1 MGESRVSETGQF
13 WESWSLQLATE
24 IKTILKL
31 NVWMQFFKTFRN
43 CLLHFPNTCSCCSC
57 FVTCGLRIH
66 VLSDRFIFSFLMLGS
81 NILRSFGTPKT
92 SLRISN
98 PHAVE
103 SKINSTIYGL
113 VLLSSELSSISQ
125 WNYLKL
131 ENIVLTLV
139 QYMKNIVFFFMF
151 SGNSNLFLFWFDFQH
166 ECSTIISHYDLRE
179 W

>member
-1 MGESRVSETGQF
+1 
-13 WESWSLQLATE
+13 
-24 IKTILKL
+24 
-31 NVWMQFFKTFRN
+31 
-43 CLLHFPNTCSCCSC
+43 
-57 FVTCGLRIH
+57 
-66 VLSDRFIFSFLMLGS
+66 MLGS

-151 SGNSNLFLFWFDFQH
+151 SGNSNLFLF
-166 ECSTIISHYDLRE
+166 
-179 W
+179 